1 MSLRILD
8 FLGRYDVPAE
18 ELWSVVI
25 DHEGM
30 GDWLDAKVSVIA
42 GPGDGGLGTVRRIA
56 TGPLRIDEEVIACDP
71 PERYLYRIIRG
82 LPLRYHQG
90 EVRVV
95 AVGDGQSELHWT
107 ITVGSGVPGFAEA
120 VALTL
125 KPAIN
130 RGLRKLPGLLSAR
143 RARAASSSSGG

>member
-1 MSLRILD
+1 LE

-18 ELWSVVI
+18 VLWSVVI

-30 GDWLDAKVSVIA
+30 GEWLDAEVSVIA
-42 GPGDGGLGTVRRIA
+42 GKGDGGLGTVRRIA
-56 TGPLRIDEEVIACDP
+56 AGPLRIDEEVIACDP
-71 PERYLYRIIRG
+71 PERYVYRVIRG

-95 AVGDGQSELHWT
+95 AVGEAESELHWT

-120 VALTL
+120 VDLTL

-130 RGLRKLPGLLSAR
+130 RGLRRLPALLSKR
-143 RARAASSSSGG
+143 RARAASSSSGE